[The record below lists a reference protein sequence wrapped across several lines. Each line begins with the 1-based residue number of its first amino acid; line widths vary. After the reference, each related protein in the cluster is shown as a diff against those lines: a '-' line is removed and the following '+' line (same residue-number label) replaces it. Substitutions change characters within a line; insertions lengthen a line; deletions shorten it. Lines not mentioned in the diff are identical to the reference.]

1 MESRYII
8 GIDLG
13 TTNCA
18 LSYLD
23 TLDLKKGIKVLS
35 IPQWERD
42 GALISSESLPSFC
55 YLPPK
60 NAYKKGEF
68 KLPFVSYYGEDV
80 ESKVVGSYARRQ
92 MSLTPD
98 RVIHAAKSWLSH
110 RGVDSNEAILPWHS
124 DTLIGD
130 QRLSPIAVSAL
141 YLKHLKAV
149 WDHEMASF
157 EEAYRFVRQ
166 RVIITVPASFDE
178 IASQYTFKAAQTAG
192 YSIENVSL
200 LEEPQ
205 AAFYHWQQSFAQP
218 ASNNFYELLESS
230 RSNAKAVI
238 FSGNSGLKKVLICDI
253 GGGTTDFSLLQ
264 LDAHDDSLVVSRVAV
279 SDHILLG
286 GDNIDLKIAYFLED
300 KLRKE
305 NQIRSLHSHQWTA
318 LIAEARALKE
328 RSLAHEHPDSDG
340 DELHVAIAGTGS
352 SLFGNSASTTVK
364 RKDIKDLVLKGFFPT
379 CQQDE
384 TAEESRSGLK
394 EFGLPYA
401 KDNAISRHL
410 AGFLKGRH
418 IDAVLFTGGTL
429 APPFLREVL
438 CKQISM
444 WQQNEPIILNN
455 NSMHL
460 AVAKGAA
467 WFGASSHF
475 KQGKIKSGY
484 PRNLY
489 VEVSLGA
496 SKPRKLMSVLPK
508 GFIGGDRII
517 LDKQNVKVLLEQPVS
532 FQMYCSL
539 LSEPRKPGSLLSM
552 GQVPDLKKM
561 PPLQTKLDL
570 PIKTKKKN
578 RESELVAVN
587 LELGLSETGLL
598 AIDCVVKDEEKASL
612 QGHKW
617 SLNFNVQEAAINS
630 SSRNLE
636 DCHDNSLSGFYASD
650 SFYQVQEKIREVY
663 GKARPGGIKFN
674 PNKLSREIESTIG
687 LTRDHWSV
695 EQLRG
700 IWESLR
706 EGETKRGRSE
716 SHETTW
722 LNLAGY
728 CLRPGYGDALDKYRM
743 QEVWNAYERGMAF
756 PKGKQ
761 VQSQWWILW
770 RRVSGGLDKQR
781 QEKLFAKIAPHLRK
795 GAANPEMYMLA
806 GSLELVSANKKVQL
820 GSSLVKQIKERK
832 PEHLSQKIWALGR
845 IASRLP
851 LYSGPENIIRP
862 SFVQVWIDELS
873 KLDLKASQYQGL
885 LHFFVQSGRLVGDRE
900 LDLNEEYRE
909 KLVSLLKEFEQGPS
923 FTEQLLEVKPLDMA
937 GQNRLF
943 GESLPAGFMI

>member
-23 TLDLKKGIKVLS
+23 TLDLKKGIRVLS
-35 IPQWERD
+35 IPQWERN

-68 KLPFVSYYGEDV
+68 KLPFESYNEEDV
-80 ESKVVGSYARRQ
+80 ESKVIGSYARKQ

-130 QRLSPIAVSAL
+130 QRLSPIEVSSL
-141 YLKHLKAV
+141 YLKHLQAV

-157 EEAYRFVRQ
+157 EEAYRFQFQ

-178 IASQYTFKAAQTAG
+178 IASQYTFQAAQVAG

-205 AAFYHWQQSFAQP
+205 AAFYYWLQSLAPIASDNFADFLKVS
-218 ASNNFYELLESS
+218 ASK
-230 RSNAKAVI
+230 AKDV
-238 FSGNSGLKKVLICDI
+238 FFGCGTGFKKVLICDI
-253 GGGTTDFSLLQ
+253 GGGTTDFSLLE
-264 LDAHDDSLVVSRVAV
+264 LDAQGESLDVSRIAV

-286 GDNIDLKIAYFLED
+286 GDNIDLKIAYFLEN
-300 KLRKE
+300 KLREEKK
-305 NQIRSLHSHQWTA
+305 IKTLHSHQWTA
-318 LIAEARALKE
+318 LVAEARELKE
-328 RSLAHEHPDSDG
+328 RSLSFFGADWDG
-340 DELHVAIAGTGS
+340 EELHVAIAGTGS
-352 SLFGNSASTTVK
+352 SLFDGRASTSVDPRAI
-364 RKDIKDLVLKGFFPT
+364 RKLVLDSFFPK
-379 CQQDE
+379 CQRDE
-384 TAEESRSGLK
+384 IANESRSGLK

-401 KDNAISRHL
+401 KDGAISRHL
-410 AGFLKGRH
+410 SSFLRGYS

-429 APPFLREVL
+429 VPAYLQDILR
-438 CKQISM
+438 KQIGM
-444 WQQNEPIILNN
+444 WQKNEPIILNN
-455 NSMHL
+455 DAMHL

-467 WFGASSHF
+467 WFGASVYF

-489 VEVSLGA
+489 VEVSVGA
-496 SKPRKLMSVLPK
+496 SKPRMLMSVLPK
-508 GFIGGDRII
+508 GFVGGDSIK
-517 LDKQNVKVLLEQPVS
+517 LDKQNVKVVLGQPVS
-532 FQMYCSL
+532 FQMFCSL
-539 LSEPRKPGSLLSM
+539 QSDPILPGSLVSM
-552 GQVPDLKKM
+552 SDIRDIKKM
-561 PPLQTKLDL
+561 PPLQTKLGL
-570 PIKTKKKN
+570 PEKTKKKN
-578 RESELVAVN
+578 REPELVAVN

-598 AIDCVVKDEEKASL
+598 AIDCVAKEGEKPSL

-617 SLNFNVQEAAINS
+617 RLSFNVQESAVTRQS
-630 SSRNLE
+630 SSVE
-636 DCHDNSLSGFYASD
+636 QTHEKQSTGFYATD
-650 SFYQVQEKIREVY
+650 CFKQVQEIIGEVY
-663 GKARPGGIKFN
+663 GKARPGTVIVN
-674 PNKLSREIESTIG
+674 PNKLSREIETTIG
-687 LTRDHWSV
+687 LTRDRWGV

-700 IWESLR
+700 IWESLSK
-706 EGETKRGRSE
+706 GETRRGRSE

-722 LNLAGY
+722 LNLSGF
-728 CLRPGYGDALDKYRM
+728 CLRPGYGDSLDKFRM
-743 QEVWNAYERGMAF
+743 EEVWNAFERGMAF

-770 RRVSGGLDKQR
+770 RRVSGGLDKKK
-781 QEKLFAKIAPHLRK
+781 QEKLFAKIAPHIRK

-806 GSLELVSANKKVQL
+806 GSLELVSVNKKVQL

-832 PEHLSQKIWALGR
+832 PEYLSQKIWALAR
-845 IASRLP
+845 IASRVP

-862 SFVQVWIDELS
+862 SFVQSWIDELS
-873 KLDLKASQYQGL
+873 ALDFTAPQYRGL

-900 LDLNEEYRE
+900 LDLSEEYRE
-909 KLVSLLKEFEQGPS
+909 RLVSFIAKFDQGS
-923 FTEQLLEVKPLDMA
+923 CYIQQLLEVKPLDLA
-937 GQNRLF
+937 GQSQLF